1 MALIRIEGPA
11 AEPVSLEEMKQH
23 LRVDYTD
30 EDSLIEQYISAAR
43 QKLEQ
48 RCARAFVE
56 QTWELRTSSFE
67 DTIEIP
73 LPPTVGIVS
82 VTYFDTANAEQ
93 TVDPTN
99 YAFVDGGEEQTSS
112 LVWMGSKPTKLANRP
127 DAARVRFT
135 AGWPAD
141 YDQSPVDYG
150 ANVPYAIKMA
160 IMLVAASMYELRQD
174 TVLAPVRQDL
184 IPLVE
189 GAETY
194 IAPYVVMRL

>member
-150 ANVPYAIKMA
+150 ANVPYAIKQA
-160 IMLVAASMYELRQD
+160 ILFLAAHHYENREEVMLVPTRQEIMG
-174 TVLAPVRQDL
+174 V
-184 IPLVE
+184 VE
-189 GAETY
+189 GVDSL
-194 IAPYVVMRL
+194 IAPYIIPRL